1 MSNKIQISG
10 IFNIFYLIFSR
21 SRVELVGNL
30 HINMDNLCSF
40 MPQERV
46 GEFSTLKHEEL
57 LQQTLKSLVETQ
69 LSDEQID
76 LRYII
81 L

>member
-1 MSNKIQISG
+1 
-10 IFNIFYLIFSR
+10 
-21 SRVELVGNL
+21 
-30 HINMDNLCSF
+30 MDNLCSF